1 MEIVVKCRR
10 SVITERFR
18 EHVAEKLAK
27 LDRLELKVISV
38 EVEVI
43 KEANPRQSAQCH
55 RVELTCRK
63 RGPVVRGEASAED
76 VHAALDLAFAKL
88 EERLRRAADRR
99 RVHRGARAPKP
110 VSAVLGT
117 DLRAPLVGDQDAGA
131 AAGEAEKAEGGSPE
145 ADSGPDRIDREFHT
159 DTEADATADG
169 PADEEPTD
177 DGPQVVREKRHTS
190 VPMTLDQALHEMEL
204 VGHDFYLY
212 WDSDVDLPSVA
223 YHRRHYRY
231 GVLRLDR

>member
-1 MEIVVKCRR
+1 VEIVVKCRR
-10 SVITERFR
+10 GVVTERFR

-27 LDRLELKVISV
+27 LDRLEPRVISI

-43 KEANPRQSAQCH
+43 HETNPRLSAQGH

-99 RVHRGARAPKP
+99 RVHHG
-110 VSAVLGT
+110 S
-117 DLRAPLVGDQDAGA
+117 RAPLSVATALAPDLQRPQVADSELVGTETPTEGESKDGA
-131 AAGEAEKAEGGSPE
+131 AAARTEGPTGSVFVT
-145 ADSGPDRIDREFHT
+145 DRQVD
-159 DTEADATADG
+159 
-169 PADEEPTD
+169 D
-177 DGPQVVREKRHTS
+177 DGPHVVREKRHAS
-190 VPMTLDQALHEMEL
+190 LPMTLDQALHEMEL
-204 VGHDFYLY
+204 VGHDFFLY

-223 YHRRHYRY
+223 YHRRGYRY

>member
-27 LDRLELKVISV
+27 LDRLDSKVISV

-55 RVELTCRK
+55 RVELTCHK

-99 RVHRGARAPKP
+99 RVHKGARAPMSVGAALAP
-110 VSAVLGT
+110 
-117 DLRAPLVGDQDAGA
+117 DLRAPA
-131 AAGEAEKAEGGSPE
+131 
-145 ADSGPDRIDREFHT
+145 
-159 DTEADATADG
+159 DTEAHPGDA
-169 PADEEPTD
+169 EPTD
-177 DGPQVVREKRHTS
+177 LAPTDLAPTDLAPSDHPPAAGPAIDRAERVFRTEGDAEDEGPHVVREKRHSS

-223 YHRRHYRY
+223 YHRRGYRY

>member
-27 LDRLELKVISV
+27 LDRLDPKVISV
-38 EVEVI
+38 EVEVVR
-43 KEANPRQSAQCH
+43 ETNPRLAAQCH

-99 RVHRGARAPKP
+99 RVHHGSRAP
-110 VSAVLGT
+110 VSVATAL
-117 DLRAPLVGDQDAGA
+117 APDPRRQAEPRPDADEPLPDADEPPLAAEVGP
-131 AAGEAEKAEGGSPE
+131 AAGEADDAAGSR
-145 ADSGPDRIDREFHT
+145 SSVFVT
-159 DTEADATADG
+159 DTSTE
-169 PADEEPTD
+169 D
-177 DGPQVVREKRHTS
+177 DGPHVVREKRHVS

-204 VGHDFYLY
+204 VGHDFFLY
-212 WDSDVDLPSVA
+212 WDAEADLPSVV
-223 YHRRHYRY
+223 YHRRGYRY

>member
-18 EHVAEKLAK
+18 EHVTEKLAK
-27 LDRLELKVISV
+27 LDRLDPKVISV

-43 KEANPRQSAQCH
+43 KEQNPRLSAQCH

-76 VHAALDLAFAKL
+76 LHAALDLAFAKL

-99 RVHRGARAPKP
+99 RVHHGARAP
-110 VSAVLGT
+110 VSVATALAP
-117 DLRAPLVGDQDAGA
+117 DLRPAEVANPEPDGDSQAQPA
-131 AAGEAEKAEGGSPE
+131 AAEGEVAAAYPAGSVFVTDSQ
-145 ADSGPDRIDREFHT
+145 ADD
-159 DTEADATADG
+159 DA
-169 PADEEPTD
+169 PH
-177 DGPQVVREKRHTS
+177 VVREKRHAS

-212 WDSDVDLPSVA
+212 WDSDADRPSVV
-223 YHRRHYRY
+223 YHRRGYRY

>member
-27 LDRLELKVISV
+27 LDRLDPKVISV

-43 KEANPRQSAQCH
+43 KENNPRQSALCH
-55 RVELTCRK
+55 RVELTCYK

-99 RVHRGARAPKP
+99 RVHHGARAPMSVATALAP
-110 VSAVLGT
+110 
-117 DLRAPLVGDQDAGA
+117 DLTAPRQEPDGVEGA
-131 AAGEAEKAEGGSPE
+131 PEDRQPSDLDGVVEEGSPGGSVFVTDRE
-145 ADSGPDRIDREFHT
+145 ADE
-159 DTEADATADG
+159 DG
-169 PADEEPTD
+169 PH
-177 DGPQVVREKRHTS
+177 VVREKRHAS

-204 VGHDFYLY
+204 VGHDFFLY
-212 WDSDVDLPSVA
+212 WDSAADLPSVV
-223 YHRRHYRY
+223 YHRRGYRY
-231 GVLRLDR
+231 GVLRLDH